1 MQINHL
7 AFEGVACEEISL
19 PACTNMSGAC
29 FYGSKIKKI
38 THSPDV
44 QLNGDV
50 FYTCTELEELV
61 PGRFR
66 ALSGLS
72 TSVFQE
78 CNSLKKLDFTGST
91 FTSLSYDSEKWLYN
105 MEYLVLP
112 ETLGSLGDWS
122 FERIKKADV
131 VFRGPKPTMGGSN
144 VFAHYNDNRN
154 LRINI
159 ISPKEHIVS
168 WTNANSGVTFM
179 PLAEVD
185 NSQKTAEYQFPTSGV
200 GHVVGTV
207 NFGNSLHWMSVLN
220 EPCTIILVQ

>member
-66 ALSGLS
+66 ALSGLC

-78 CNSLKKLDFTGST
+78 CNSLKNWILQVVPLLLYLMIQRSGYTIWNILFCQKHLAVLEIGA
-91 FTSLSYDSEKWLYN
+91 LS
-105 MEYLVLP
+105 V
-112 ETLGSLGDWS
+112 
-122 FERIKKADV
+122 
-131 VFRGPKPTMGGSN
+131 
-144 VFAHYNDNRN
+144 
-154 LRINI
+154 
-159 ISPKEHIVS
+159 
-168 WTNANSGVTFM
+168 
-179 PLAEVD
+179 
-185 NSQKTAEYQFPTSGV
+185 
-200 GHVVGTV
+200 
-207 NFGNSLHWMSVLN
+207 
-220 EPCTIILVQ
+220 